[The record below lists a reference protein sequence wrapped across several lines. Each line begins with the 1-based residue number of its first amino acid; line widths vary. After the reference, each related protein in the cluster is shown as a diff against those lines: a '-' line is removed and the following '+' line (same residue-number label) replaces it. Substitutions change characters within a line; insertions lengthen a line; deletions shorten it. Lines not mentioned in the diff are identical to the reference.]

1 MTQDDEPSLTVEPA
15 SLPRPLPLA
24 GVVVLDLGQ
33 IYNGPYCGFLLAMAG
48 ADVIK
53 IEPPGGEH
61 LRRRGAVGGGA
72 LPFAMLNSNKR
83 CVTLNLKTEEGSELL
98 QQMVRR
104 ADVLLENFAPGTM
117 DRLGVGFVALRKL
130 NPRLVYAQGS
140 GYGLSGPNRD
150 KPAMDLTVQAMT
162 GVMSI
167 TGFPD
172 RPPVKAGPAVCDF
185 LGGVHL
191 YAALVTALFDRE
203 RTGQGRLVEVAMQE
217 AVYPAL
223 SSSLGLWYST
233 GGGVP
238 PRTGNM
244 HGGLAECPYNVYPA
258 RDGHIAIICVG
269 ETHWQ
274 SLLAAMDREDLAA
287 EPRFATL
294 KQRVANMAEVDALV
308 STFTS
313 GFSREALYKLLVRHR
328 VPCAPVRDLGEVVED
343 EHMHVRGALQW
354 VDHPALGRVVLPH
367 SALRFDGS
375 AQLPI
380 DPTGDIGRDTEAV
393 MGEWLG
399 LSAEKLGQLKSR
411 GVI

>member
-1 MTQDDEPSLTVEPA
+1 MTTDTAPGPDAEAGAP
-15 SLPRPLPLA
+15 PRPLPLA

-48 ADVIK
+48 AEVIK

-61 LRRRGAVGGGA
+61 LRRRGTVGGGA

-83 CVTLNLKTEEGSELL
+83 CVTLNLKTEEGRGLL
-98 QQMVRR
+98 RQLVRR

-117 DRLGVGFVALRKL
+117 DRLGVGFEALREV

-140 GYGLSGPNRD
+140 GYGLTGPNRD

-172 RPPVKAGPAVCDF
+172 RPPVKAGPALCDF

-191 YAALVTALFDRE
+191 YAALMTALFDRE

-223 SSSLGLWYST
+223 SSSLGLWYSS

-238 PRTGNM
+238 SRTGNM
-244 HGGLAECPYNVYPA
+244 HGGLAECPYNVYPTS
-258 RDGHIAIICVG
+258 DGHIAIICVG

-274 SLLAAMDREDLAA
+274 SLLTAMGREELAA
-287 EPRFATL
+287 ETRFATL
-294 KQRVANMAEVDALV
+294 KQRVDNMAEVDALV
-308 STFTS
+308 SAFTA
-313 GFSREALYKLLVRHR
+313 GFTRDALHDLLVRHR
-328 VPCAPVRDLGEVVED
+328 VPCAPVRDLGEVVAD
-343 EHMHVRGALQW
+343 AHMHARGALQW
-354 VDHPALGRVVLPH
+354 VEHPALGRVVLPH
-367 SALRFDGS
+367 SPLRFEGS
-375 AQLPI
+375 AALPI
-380 DPTGDIGRDTEAV
+380 DPNGDIGRDTEAV
-393 MGEWLG
+393 MGGWLG
-399 LSAEKLGQLKSR
+399 LSAEELSQLKSR
-411 GVI
+411 GVF

>member
-1 MTQDDEPSLTVEPA
+1 
-15 SLPRPLPLA
+15 
-24 GVVVLDLGQ
+24 
-33 IYNGPYCGFLLAMAG
+33 
-48 ADVIK
+48 
-53 IEPPGGEH
+53 
-61 LRRRGAVGGGA
+61 
-72 LPFAMLNSNKR
+72 
-83 CVTLNLKTEEGSELL
+83 
-98 QQMVRR
+98 MVRR

-117 DRLGVGFVALRKL
+117 DRLGVGYEALREV

-172 RPPVKAGPAVCDF
+172 RPPVKAGPALCDF
-185 LGGVHL
+185 LGGIHL

-203 RTGQGRLVEVAMQE
+203 RTGHGRLVEVAMQE

-238 PRTGNM
+238 PRTGNL
-244 HGGLAECPYNVYPA
+244 HGGLAECPYNVYPT

-274 SLLAAMDREDLAA
+274 SLLAAMGREELAA
-287 EPRFATL
+287 DPRFATL
-294 KQRVANMAEVDALV
+294 KQRVAHMAEVDALV
-308 STFTS
+308 SAFTAE
-313 GFSREALYKLLVRHR
+313 FARDALHDLLVRHR

-343 EHMHVRGALQW
+343 AHMHARGALQW

-367 SALRFDGS
+367 SPLRFDGS
-375 AQLPI
+375 APLPI
-380 DPTGDIGRDTEAV
+380 HPTGDIGRDTEAV
-393 MGEWLG
+393 MGGWLG
-399 LSAEKLGQLKSR
+399 LSEEELAGLRSR
-411 GVI
+411 GVF